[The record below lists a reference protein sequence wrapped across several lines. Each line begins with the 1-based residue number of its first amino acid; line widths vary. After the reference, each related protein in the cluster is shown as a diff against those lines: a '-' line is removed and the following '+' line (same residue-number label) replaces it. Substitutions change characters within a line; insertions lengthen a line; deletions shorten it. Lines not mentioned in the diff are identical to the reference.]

1 MKRNFG
7 ISYAERESIRR
18 RAERKRMVID
28 RIVNALASTILVFG
42 VEFLLFSILLK

>member
-7 ISYAERESIRR
+7 ISYAEREFLRR

-42 VEFLLFSILLK
+42 VEFFLLSILLK